1 MKIINKPTASFKQC
15 EAWIKSKRTANKL
28 ALDNLQ
34 IMWDC
39 AIANG
44 IDPCVLIAQS
54 MKETGWYNFGG
65 VVPASFHNPCGLK
78 VTKGGGDYEVGAHM
92 RFKSWQEG
100 IMAQSDHLALYAG
113 GPNMPKYSPECASH
127 QNADHKANGTTQDP
141 RHFTYLFGKC
151 PTVESLGC
159 NWAPSASYGTD
170 IVKMIKEIY
179 SMEVEEE
186 PAPSGEV
193 EAIPEPEPKPK
204 QEPKPN
210 VKVENPLR
218 PTLRVPPAKPNVP
231 AKPQKKPIVNN
242 GKNTIKRNVE
252 KSVKNFKKSVK
263 ILKKKFKR

>member
-1 MKIINKPTASFKQC
+1 MKIINKPTATFKQC
-15 EAWIKSKRTANKL
+15 EAWIKSKKTANKL

-39 AIANG
+39 AIANS

-78 VTKGGGDYEVGAHM
+78 ITKGGGDYEVGAHM
-92 RFKSWQEG
+92 RFKSWNEG

-127 QNADHKANGTTQDP
+127 QNENCKGNGTTQDP

-170 IVKMIKEIY
+170 IVKMIEEIY
-179 SMEVEEE
+179 SMKVEEE
-186 PAPSGEV
+186 PVVLEPSKQE
-193 EAIPEPEPKPK
+193 EPQTKPEPKVESPVRPNFK
-204 QEPKPN
+204 MPPIKPQ
-210 VKVENPLR
+210 VSI
-218 PTLRVPPAKPNVP
+218 
-231 AKPQKKPIVNN
+231 KPQKKPIVND
-242 GKNTIKRNVE
+242 KAKMRSNVE
-252 KSVKNFKKSVK
+252 KSVNNFKKSMK
-263 ILKKKFKR
+263 HLKDKFKR